1 MKQTIKTILLL
12 FTMSLIV
19 TSCSDSEDS
28 NPPIAGFTL
37 SSTDLVQWDSAKI
50 SNTSTSSIEV
60 ESLTYTV
67 SGGAYEIENNASI
80 QFLAAGSYTV
90 TQTIKNADGSAS
102 TSVNVNVAAPKN
114 VYNLDGKELPIG
126 TKDRPNFFWFDGTA
140 QGGTLYLRMLGTVSG
155 QTNPNLIKVLPVAG
169 PNPIQANYTWSDSGD
184 IGTYDVGMT
193 ANYAGFSY
201 DWTTEGDQGEPLSI
215 KLIYKAS
222 SSANNIYEITL
233 PSYTLNYGN
242 YNWAAGTFDSDG
254 TKTLSISYRG
264 KIDPTS

>member
-1 MKQTIKTILLL
+1 MKQKIKTILLI
-12 FTMSLIV
+12 FTMALVV

-28 NPPIAGFTL
+28 NPPKAGFTL
-37 SSTDLVQWDSAKI
+37 SSTDLIRWDSATI
-50 SNTSTSSIEV
+50 SNSSFSSIET

-67 SGGAYEIENNASI
+67 TGGAYEMENNSI
-80 QFLAAGSYTV
+80 QFLDSGSYTI
-90 TQTIKNADGSAS
+90 TQTIKNADGSDS
-102 TSVNVNVAAPKN
+102 TKITVDVAAPKN
-114 VYNLDGKELPIG
+114 AYTLDDEELAIG
-126 TKDRPNFFWFDGTA
+126 TTDQPNVYWYDGTS
-140 QGGTLYLRMLGTVSG
+140 QGGTLYLRMLGNVSG
-155 QTNPNLIKVLPVAG
+155 QDNPNLIKLLPVAG

-201 DWTTEGDQGEPLSI
+201 DWTTDGDKGENLSI

-242 YNWAAGTFDSDG
+242 YNWGAGTFDIDG
-254 TKTLSISYRG
+254 TKELSIFYRG
-264 KIDPTS
+264 KIDPSN